1 MQDNYWRGWARWI
14 SCWKRTESACP
25 GTQCTS
31 EGLSRT
37 AESCT
42 RIRKYGL
49 NGGGSCTLKATHYK
63 DPVKVLI
70 VASRGRNPDKP
81 TSRIAGLPTEQRL
94 EIQRGGY
101 TNTLTSVQKD
111 NLVLEVRNE

>member
-1 MQDNYWRGWARWI
+1 MQETNRKCLSGDPMCLGRLIPDSGKLHQNQEVWAEW
-14 SCWKRTESACP
+14 
-25 GTQCTS
+25 
-31 EGLSRT
+31 
-37 AESCT
+37 
-42 RIRKYGL
+42 
-49 NGGGSCTLKATHYK
+49 GGSCTLKATHYK

-94 EIQRGGY
+94 EIQRGMY